1 MKKHIKKGVT
11 IILMFCLA
19 LVTMFSVSAES
30 PEITPFYNNTK
41 SASVFAK
48 VDKDGELTISY
59 LFNGYDDRTTKV
71 VITTY
76 IEKKVL
82 GLFWT
87 RVDNGQPNEHRIDTI
102 YISEYYG
109 SRTFKLTSN
118 GTYRVKATYVV
129 YGSGG
134 SADNIPC
141 ENQVTY

>member
-59 LFNGYDDRTTKV
+59 LVLYPL
-71 VITTY
+71 Y
-76 IEKKVL
+76 I
-82 GLFWT
+82 LF
-87 RVDNGQPNEHRIDTI
+87 
-102 YISEYYG
+102 
-109 SRTFKLTSN
+109 TSFYN
-118 GTYRVKATYVV
+118 RY
-129 YGSGG
+129 
-134 SADNIPC
+134 
-141 ENQVTY
+141 